1 MDHKNK
7 GFHTY
12 VIEPLDINPQI
23 FTTFRASSSVHNLA
37 EPNGTKYV
45 VCACSLNYTF
55 KTCTLIYYILTNLE
69 QMNIFMYKNQKHF
82 MTRPINMM
90 STF

>member
-12 VIEPLDINPQI
+12 VIQPLDINPQL

-45 VCACSLNYTF
+45 VCAYSLRCTYNA
-55 KTCTLIYYILTNLE
+55 CTLI
-69 QMNIFMYKNQKHF
+69 
-82 MTRPINMM
+82 
-90 STF
+90 